1 MDSLQEF
8 MGKLSKMNKTVKV
21 SDLMDI
27 KRYYLGLYHRY
38 VVEMYDKNYTGDP
51 TFLDMREVYQV
62 IDDLEIVGLMDSM
75 GMLDLSFES
84 IDFVRE
90 YYATKK
96 PEEEEIIEYLNL
108 LSKAIYYRE
117 ISQNL
122 DKLYDSG
129 TTQAGG
135 KKKIDMKC
143 YFDDSCLKFSKPY
156 RFDEGIKS
164 CLLGIGV
171 PVVAESLIPEIL
183 KLMEERLGIE
193 DAEFIAGFDREQT
206 ARHLRLILE
215 ERVELDG
222 KDGFSIHN
230 INKNLREKGFIVD
243 NYYKTFM
250 ENETDAIRGLFSSHI
265 EKDKNILYM
274 YGLDIYRKSDQKKSK
289 ITYPIGFYTFAQY
302 DITTGVTLAH
312 QWYHNHWSG
321 IDDYEG
327 LLPEKN
333 SILGYTGQVYS
344 KDYLEHN
351 QLDYVGCPIKLFNH
365 EGVLE
370 EFIDFEQTE
379 LQENKTMFKEY
390 EATLEFNGYQPK
402 KPSKRYTAWGKKILQ
417 LYRAKETGEFETEIE
432 ISPNGFDLNEI
443 PKLADK
449 IELDLRLGEIKK
461 DAD

>member
-129 TTQAGG
+129 TTKAGG

-143 YFDDSCLKFSKPY
+143 YFDDSCLKFSNPY
-156 RFDEGIKS
+156 RFDEGIWS
-164 CLLGIGV
+164 CLLGFGV
-171 PVVAESLIPEIL
+171 PVVAESLLPEIL
-183 KLMEERLGIE
+183 SLME
-193 DAEFIAGFDREQT
+193 DR
-206 ARHLRLILE
+206 
-215 ERVELDG
+215 
-222 KDGFSIHN
+222 
-230 INKNLREKGFIVD
+230 
-243 NYYKTFM
+243 
-250 ENETDAIRGLFSSHI
+250 
-265 EKDKNILYM
+265 
-274 YGLDIYRKSDQKKSK
+274 
-289 ITYPIGFYTFAQY
+289 
-302 DITTGVTLAH
+302 
-312 QWYHNHWSG
+312 
-321 IDDYEG
+321 
-327 LLPEKN
+327 
-333 SILGYTGQVYS
+333 
-344 KDYLEHN
+344 
-351 QLDYVGCPIKLFNH
+351 
-365 EGVLE
+365 
-370 EFIDFEQTE
+370 
-379 LQENKTMFKEY
+379 
-390 EATLEFNGYQPK
+390 
-402 KPSKRYTAWGKKILQ
+402 
-417 LYRAKETGEFETEIE
+417 
-432 ISPNGFDLNEI
+432 
-443 PKLADK
+443 
-449 IELDLRLGEIKK
+449 
-461 DAD
+461 